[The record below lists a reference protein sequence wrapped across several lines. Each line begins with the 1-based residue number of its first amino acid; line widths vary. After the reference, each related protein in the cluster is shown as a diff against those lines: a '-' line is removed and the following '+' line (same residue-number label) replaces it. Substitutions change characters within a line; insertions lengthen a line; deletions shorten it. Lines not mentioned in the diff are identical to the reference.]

1 MGIVGMLVFIP
12 AVSVFYALFS
22 EHVRHEIQKKNISI
36 PEEKEEEENQS
47 RMWRLKR
54 RMEKKKEE
62 AAKKL
67 KENEEKSDEDK

>member
-1 MGIVGMLVFIP
+1 MWK
-12 AVSVFYALFS
+12 S
-22 EHVRHEIQKKNISI
+22 EECTGYCQES
-36 PEEKEEEENQS
+36 EENQS